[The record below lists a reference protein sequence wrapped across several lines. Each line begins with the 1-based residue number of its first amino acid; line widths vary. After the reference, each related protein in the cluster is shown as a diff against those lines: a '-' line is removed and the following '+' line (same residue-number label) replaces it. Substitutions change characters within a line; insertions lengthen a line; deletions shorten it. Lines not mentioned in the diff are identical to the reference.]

1 MSRPRPEGLRVAFRA
16 DASIEIGTGHVMR
29 CLTLAD
35 ALIREGATCLFICR
49 AMPGDLRKAI
59 AQRGHATRPLP
70 AAEALPAQ
78 DASGP
83 AHAHWL
89 GVTWTQDA
97 RETRAAIGP
106 TPVDWLVVDHYA
118 LDGRWEEA
126 LRPSCRHLMVI
137 DDLADRTHACDLL
150 LDQNTGRR
158 AQDYAALLPIDTPVL
173 AGPRYAL
180 LRPEFAAL
188 RAESLTRRRQPRLGR
203 LLVTMGGIDKDNV
216 TERVLDALDACPMP
230 RDLEITVVLGPQAP
244 WRAQVEARAA
254 RMCNAT
260 HVRVGV
266 ADMARLMT
274 DSDLAIGAAGST
286 SWERCALG
294 LPSIVLVL
302 AENQRS
308 IAESLHQQEASV
320 AVSSSGEAAAC
331 IEHHLQDDTL
341 VPFLQRLSRGG
352 AAIADGE
359 GAARVVRGMVQHG

>member
-1 MSRPRPEGLRVAFRA
+1 MRGLRPEGPRIAFRA
-16 DASIEIGTGHVMR
+16 DASVEIGTGHVMR

-35 ALIREGATCLFICR
+35 ALAREGAECLFICR
-49 AMPGDLRKAI
+49 AMPGDLMEVI
-59 AQRGHATRPLP
+59 AQRGHTARPLP
-70 AAEALPAQ
+70 AAEALPAH

-83 AHAHWL
+83 AHVHWL
-89 GVTWTQDA
+89 GVEWTQDA
-97 RETRAAIGP
+97 RETRAAIDP
-106 TPVDWLVVDHYA
+106 APVDWLAVDHYA
-118 LDGRWEEA
+118 LDRRWEEA

-137 DDLADRTHACDLL
+137 DDLADRAHACDLL

-158 AQDYAALLPIDTPVL
+158 EADYAALLPAGAPVL

-188 RAESLTRRRQPRLGR
+188 RAESLARRRQPRLER

-216 TERVLDALDACPMP
+216 TERVLDALDGCPLP
-230 RDLEITVVLGPQAP
+230 PDLEITVVMGPQAP
-244 WRAQVEARAA
+244 WREQVEARAA
-254 RMCNAT
+254 RMRNAT

-266 ADMARLMT
+266 DDMARLMT

-294 LPSIVLVL
+294 LPSILLVL

-308 IAESLHQQEASV
+308 IANSLHNQEASI
-320 AVSSSGEAAAC
+320 AVSSASEAAAC
-331 IEHHLQDDTL
+331 IKRHLHADTL

-359 GAARVVRGMVQHG
+359 GAARVVRRMVHND